1 MCHVLSQKNSSL
13 LLGQTLALRG
23 AGISRSGLEHLARRD
38 PSLAKAS
45 TFFRHFNSLMISQ
58 QQLVLHTLSTP
69 TGVHLHWLDNYARHF
84 AANGIWL
91 NREVFNS
98 MQWGAHGVKLFAPD
112 LNPAWLHRDGK
123 TLPAMSMLTTL
134 LSLPLHTAVLD
145 CLQSI
150 PFEQY
155 QTAFVT
161 TRDVRRIPLKPDPIT
176 LEEKFHL
183 ALSSDGLRFFYP
195 LEIHEHNI
203 QSRLGLLHCFRVA
216 QLQSGFGVPGHG
228 RRGLYSF
235 LHVDVSLYW
244 SLIRLLYSYSGFAS
258 IRHDLFLCFGL
269 WHPYMYGHLAI
280 WNEFRHTFL
289 APAWFTLFPD
299 SALFKRPKLLVSQT
313 FFTWIRL
320 AYPSFRDY
328 LLRQFTSLRDQA
340 LQLDSLIVENIENH
354 DLIPPNLYRARVIHL
369 FNLILLLD
377 FCIPVVQDYGSLL
390 KNNDWDAFIKAY
402 RKLSLLFIL
411 SRSPGTTLYRNSS
424 YLFLLQVTH
433 WANEGALI
441 IDILHQYHTQFS
453 EESGEIALSLL
464 THSLPASRRGNIN
477 ETRKAWQFIGDKFR
491 RKGAIQEELK
501 LESRKK
507 KHRVIGTFHY
517 AFI

>member
-1 MCHVLSQKNSSL
+1 
-13 LLGQTLALRG
+13 
-23 AGISRSGLEHLARRD
+23 
-38 PSLAKAS
+38 
-45 TFFRHFNSLMISQ
+45 
-58 QQLVLHTLSTP
+58 
-69 TGVHLHWLDNYARHF
+69 
-84 AANGIWL
+84 
-91 NREVFNS
+91 
-98 MQWGAHGVKLFAPD
+98 
-112 LNPAWLHRDGK
+112 
-123 TLPAMSMLTTL
+123 
-134 LSLPLHTAVLD
+134 
-145 CLQSI
+145 
-150 PFEQY
+150 
-155 QTAFVT
+155 
-161 TRDVRRIPLKPDPIT
+161 
-176 LEEKFHL
+176 
-183 ALSSDGLRFFYP
+183 
-195 LEIHEHNI
+195 
-203 QSRLGLLHCFRVA
+203 
-216 QLQSGFGVPGHG
+216 
-228 RRGLYSF
+228 
-235 LHVDVSLYW
+235 
-244 SLIRLLYSYSGFAS
+244 
-258 IRHDLFLCFGL
+258 
-269 WHPYMYGHLAI
+269 MYGHLAI

-464 THSLPASRRGNIN
+464 TQSLPASPRGNSN
-477 ETRKAWQFIGDKFR
+477 KTRKAWQFIGDKFR

-517 AFI
+517 A